1 MDPNLYSDKDL
12 IRVLMFTENR
22 LTSKGLDRHKTYQSL
37 LCEAIRRGLRQ
48 ENLSEEQLLV
58 RIEIE
63 GPGFDR

>member
-12 IRVLMFTENR
+12 IRILMFTENR
-22 LTSKGLDRHKTYQSL
+22 LTLKGLDRHKTYQSL
-37 LCEAIRRGLRQ
+37 LYEAIRRGLRQ